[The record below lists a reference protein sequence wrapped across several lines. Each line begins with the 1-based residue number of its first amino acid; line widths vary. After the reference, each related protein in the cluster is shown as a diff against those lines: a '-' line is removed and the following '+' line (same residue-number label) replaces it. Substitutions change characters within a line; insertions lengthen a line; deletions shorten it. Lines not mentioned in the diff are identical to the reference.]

1 LWLRV
6 ELLAHA
12 TNTRATAM
20 TFDFAQRGQC
30 VGLPSPGQDSISK
43 NAGSLQARPGIFMV
57 WLVANLSDMPREKSL
72 PE

>member
-1 LWLRV
+1 
-6 ELLAHA
+6 
-12 TNTRATAM
+12 M